1 MKVISNFTRVLGGD
15 KGFKVRAIFNVETAQ
30 DEPYVIF
37 RVEKGEPVLECLE
50 VPPGPA
56 GSRSM
61 DFSSKAD
68 AEAFLA
74 KLVDACKKLKEL
86 WESVAIPQSKE
97 IDI

>member
-1 MKVISNFTRVLGGD
+1 MKVISNFTRVLGGE
-15 KGFKVRAIFNVETAQ
+15 KGFKIRATFNVETSQ

-37 RVEKGEPVLECLE
+37 RVEKGEPILECLE

-61 DFSSKAD
+61 DFNSKAE

-74 KLVDACKKLKEL
+74 KLVDACRRLKEA

-97 IDI
+97 IDV